1 MKGSEALGIVALII
15 MLVGIPSFFAYV
27 TSVSNSDD
35 IESTTE
41 KTTEFILDF
50 TISEII
56 GTIVLIVVGSIISI
70 LVVFGILKRG

>member
-1 MKGSEALGIVALII
+1 LKGSEALGIVALII